1 MAWAAPTSAVGLL
14 AAAALALRGGRAHW
28 RDGVLEVAPR
38 RALSWPCGAITLG
51 HVVLASSHGQLE
63 ATRAHERVHVAQA
76 ERWGPAFIPAYLLA
90 SAWMALTGRRAYWDN
105 PFEVQARRLGG

>member
-1 MAWAAPTSAVGLL
+1 MAWAAPTSVVGLL
-14 AAAALALRGGRAHW
+14 AAAALALRGGRAQW
-28 RDGVLEVAPR
+28 REGVLEVAPR
-38 RALSWPCGAITLG
+38 RALTWPCGAITLG

-90 SAWMALTGRRAYWDN
+90 SAWMALTGRRAYRDN